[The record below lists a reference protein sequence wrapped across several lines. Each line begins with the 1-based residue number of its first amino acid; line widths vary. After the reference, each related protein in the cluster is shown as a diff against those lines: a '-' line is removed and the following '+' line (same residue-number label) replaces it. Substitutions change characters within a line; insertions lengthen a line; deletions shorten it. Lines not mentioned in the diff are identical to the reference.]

1 MQEPS
6 LFCPDSPGEPLRTQ
20 VPRQEITKVVPM
32 GRGEGRETLK
42 LPERHLLGE
51 TNCLPSDTEEE

>member
-1 MQEPS
+1 
-6 LFCPDSPGEPLRTQ
+6 
-20 VPRQEITKVVPM
+20 M